1 VDEEADDGAAT
12 STTASGSRAAPA
24 VGGGRQRRHRVC
36 RQGAAGQTKQGSR
49 EKMRNERGV
58 TGVDGKKSRGPIKKH
73 ENKHKY

>member
-49 EKMRNERGV
+49 EKMGNKRGV
-58 TGVDGKKSRGPIKKH
+58 TEVDGKNQGVQLKKH

>member
-1 VDEEADDGAAT
+1 VDEEADGGTAA

-24 VGGGRQRRHRVC
+24 VGGGRHRRHRVC

-49 EKMRNERGV
+49 EKMGNERGV
-58 TGVDGKKSRGPIKKH
+58 TGGRWKKSRGPIKKH